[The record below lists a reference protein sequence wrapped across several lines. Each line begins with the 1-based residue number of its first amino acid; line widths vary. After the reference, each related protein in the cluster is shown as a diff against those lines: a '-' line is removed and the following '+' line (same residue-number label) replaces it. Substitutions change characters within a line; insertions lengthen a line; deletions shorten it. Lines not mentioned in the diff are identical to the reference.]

1 MVKSMEQG
9 RDETTMQRHIRTFS
23 EVNRIISSVH
33 DMSELLGLI
42 MHESEAAVNAQAS
55 CIALYRPEDG
65 LLHIDFAHGDSD
77 EAVHHATLT
86 VGEGLLGVVAATG
99 ETMRLDAADLDP
111 RFDTK
116 LDHAT
121 GIVTRSLLA
130 TPIQRHGEL
139 LGVLEVINKRDADC
153 FSENDGYLLE
163 IVANEA
169 AIALENN
176 RLVERMVQA
185 EQLSAVGKMAAS
197 MVHDFK
203 TPLSVIRG
211 FAEIMAEPDISEEQR
226 NLCSTMIIED
236 VDRFLEMTQELL
248 DYTRGTLSLNTR
260 PVQLPVWLEDLADY
274 IGNQMCPASIDL
286 KMDFEFI
293 GEANMDEA
301 RIRRVVQNLVVN
313 AVDAMPDGG
322 VLTVGSGLAD
332 DRWRLRVGD
341 TGFGIPIGLRPR
353 VFEPFVTQG
362 KAHGT
367 GLGLAVAKEIVKGH
381 GGRLSFETRTA
392 EESVGQEPGTTFTI
406 DLPVAGLAVAA
417 A

>member
-1 MVKSMEQG
+1 
-9 RDETTMQRHIRTFS
+9 
-23 EVNRIISSVH
+23 
-33 DMSELLGLI
+33 
-42 MHESEAAVNAQAS
+42 
-55 CIALYRPEDG
+55 
-65 LLHIDFAHGDSD
+65 
-77 EAVHHATLT
+77 
-86 VGEGLLGVVAATG
+86 
-99 ETMRLDAADLDP
+99 
-111 RFDTK
+111 TK

-130 TPIQRHGEL
+130 TPIQRHCEL

-211 FAEIMAEPDISEEQR
+211 FAEIMADPNISEEQR

-248 DYTRGTLSLNTR
+248 DYTRVTLSLNTR

-286 KMDFEFI
+286 KMDFE
-293 GEANMDEA
+293 
-301 RIRRVVQNLVVN
+301 
-313 AVDAMPDGG
+313 
-322 VLTVGSGLAD
+322 
-332 DRWRLRVGD
+332 
-341 TGFGIPIGLRPR
+341 
-353 VFEPFVTQG
+353 
-362 KAHGT
+362 
-367 GLGLAVAKEIVKGH
+367 
-381 GGRLSFETRTA
+381 
-392 EESVGQEPGTTFTI
+392 
-406 DLPVAGLAVAA
+406 
-417 A
+417 